1 MLAAPPT
8 RISRWR
14 KLCRTRRVAASK
26 HSRSASRSGAAM
38 GRLDLGMLPE
48 GTREVQGL

>member
-8 RISRWR
+8 RISWRR
-14 KLCRTRRVAASK
+14 KLCRTRRVAAKK
-26 HSRSASRSGAAM
+26 HSKSASRSGAVM
-38 GRLDLGMLPE
+38 GRSDFGMLGE